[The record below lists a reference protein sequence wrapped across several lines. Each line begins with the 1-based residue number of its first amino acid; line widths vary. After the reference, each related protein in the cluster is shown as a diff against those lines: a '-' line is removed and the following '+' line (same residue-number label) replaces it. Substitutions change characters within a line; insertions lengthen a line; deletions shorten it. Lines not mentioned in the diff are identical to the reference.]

1 MRTLTGLS
9 AGIFWALDT
18 VILGIALSETVF
30 SQNAQAVFL
39 APFVSAFLHD
49 FCSCVWMLFYTARKR
64 QFGKVR
70 HALSVKSG
78 RFIIL
83 GALFGGPVGM
93 TGYVFA
99 IRYLGASY
107 TAMVSAMFPALGAF
121 LSWIFLKERL
131 KKVQLAGFCLSVL
144 GMVLLGY
151 FVRGAEPENFVL
163 GFACAL
169 LCVAGWAAEVM
180 ICAYGMKD
188 PEVDNG
194 QALMI
199 RQAVSCLTCGIVIL
213 NAVRGWGFTCSV
225 MGTKAFGI
233 IALSAFFGTASYL
246 CYYKTIRRMG
256 PTKAMALNI
265 TYAVWAIPFSYL
277 LLDTVPEPGNVLCS
291 ILILAGSL
299 AAAAEWKEKVPK
311 RLEKRSKRR
320 TVRPLAK
327 PPQKE

>member
-18 VILGIALSETVF
+18 VILRIALSGAVF
-30 SQNAQAVFL
+30 SQDLRAIFL

-49 FCSCVWMLFYTARKR
+49 LSSCVWMLFYTAGKR

-70 HALSVKSG
+70 HALSVRSG
-78 RFIIL
+78 RFIVL

-131 KKVQLAGFCLSVL
+131 KKVQLAGFGLSVL

-151 FVRGAEPENFVL
+151 FVRGGEPENFAL

-169 LCVAGWAAEVM
+169 LCVVGWAAEVV

-199 RQAVSCLTCGIVIL
+199 RQAVSCLTQGIVIL
-213 NAVRGWGFTCSV
+213 NAVRGWDLTCSV
-225 MGTKAFGI
+225 MGTRAFGS

-256 PTKAMALNI
+256 PTRAMALNI
-265 TYAVWAIPFSYL
+265 TYAVWAIPFEL
-277 LLDTVPEPGNVLCS
+277 LMLKTVPTPENVICGG
-291 ILILAGSL
+291 LILAGSL
-299 AAAAEWKEKVPK
+299 AAAAEWKEKC
-311 RLEKRSKRR
+311 LFF
-320 TVRPLAK
+320 
-327 PPQKE
+327 